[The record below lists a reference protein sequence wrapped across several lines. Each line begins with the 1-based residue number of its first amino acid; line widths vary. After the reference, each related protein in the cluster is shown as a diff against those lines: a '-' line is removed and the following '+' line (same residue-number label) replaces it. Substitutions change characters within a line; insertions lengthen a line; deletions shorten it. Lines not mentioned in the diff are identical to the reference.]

1 MVATTTTATVEDP
14 ARLMLLVGA
23 LYGKSYSAESLIECG
38 NADCFLTS
46 SNGSNFW
53 AHYSIIV
60 DYLGSAVPQPNHQN
74 QIILPI
80 SDSAVRLLIDIIY
93 HRKSSSE
100 KGILELIDYSNQCGW
115 FQLMDDL
122 LLNGFEDIEMDG
134 LPRCWILAR
143 KRNLECEKFLRQ
155 KVGDIAVTLIKQN
168 NSRGCED
175 LLSIPIE
182 ALLELIDDENV
193 NWQNGKNCFDVIFAW
208 SLQNHQSA
216 IC

>member
-1 MVATTTTATVEDP
+1 MDP
-14 ARLMLLVGA
+14 TFG
-23 LYGKSYSAESLIECG
+23 Y
-38 NADCFLTS
+38 
-46 SNGSNFW
+46 
-53 AHYSIIV
+53 
-60 DYLGSAVPQPNHQN
+60 
-74 QIILPI
+74 IILLLLI
-80 SDSAVRLLIDIIY
+80 DSALRLLIDIIY
-93 HRKSSSE
+93 HRKSYSE
-100 KGILELIDYSNQCGW
+100 KGLLELIDYSNQCGW

-122 LLNGFEDIEMDG
+122 LLNDFEDIEMDG

-155 KVGDIAVTLIKQN
+155 KVGDVAVTMIKQN

-193 NWQNGKNCFDVIFAW
+193 NWQNGKNCFEVIFAW

-216 IC
+216 ICNIKEFFKVVRFNSS